1 MTTLHT
7 VNKFGLTSSA
17 LDSCLRVALPG
28 DAILLLED
36 GVYNVVGAPRSRST
50 GGFVRDDDHADAA
63 QSRARPAPTE
73 GSSGVRVY
81 ALKEDLQARGIAHD
95 SLPSS
100 IEPITYAEFVA
111 LVCEHKK
118 SVSWF

>member
-28 DAILLLED
+28 DAILLMED
-36 GVYNVVGAPRSRST
+36 GVYNVVGAGLAREEDNSD
-50 GGFVRDDDHADAA
+50 VE

-73 GSSGVRVY
+73 DSSGVRVY

-100 IEPITYAEFVA
+100 IEPITYADFVA
-111 LVCEHKK
+111 LVCKHKK

>member
-7 VNKFGLTSSA
+7 VNKFSLTSSA

-28 DAILLLED
+28 DAILLMED
-36 GVYNVVGAPRSRST
+36 GVYNAVGASLASDDAGINVETRST
-50 GGFVRDDDHADAA
+50 ASIGI
-63 QSRARPAPTE
+63 
-73 GSSGVRVY
+73 Y

-100 IEPITYAEFVA
+100 IEPVSYADFVT
-111 LVCEHKK
+111 LVCTHHKT
-118 SVSWF
+118 VSWF

>member
-28 DAILLLED
+28 DGILLMED
-36 GVYNVVGAPRSRST
+36 GVYNVLSPAIETLNASAAADKRSPAGQAHT
-50 GGFVRDDDHADAA
+50 GG
-63 QSRARPAPTE
+63 E
-73 GSSGVRVY
+73 VRVY
-81 ALKEDLQARGIAHD
+81 ALKEDLQARGISDD
-95 SLPSS
+95 SLPASV
-100 IEPITYAEFVA
+100 EPIAYADFVA

>member
-36 GVYNVVGAPRSRST
+36 GVYNVVGERDRRAPT
-50 GGFVRDDDHADAA
+50 GGSA
-63 QSRARPAPTE
+63 
-73 GSSGVRVY
+73 GVRVY
-81 ALKEDLQARGIAHD
+81 ALKEDLKARGIAQD
-95 SLPSS
+95 SLPAS

>member
-1 MTTLHT
+1 
-7 VNKFGLTSSA
+7 
-17 LDSCLRVALPG
+17 
-28 DAILLLED
+28 
-36 GVYNVVGAPRSRST
+36 
-50 GGFVRDDDHADAA
+50 DDHTATE
-63 QSRARPAPTE
+63 QSRARPAPT
-73 GSSGVRVY
+73 GSSSRVRVY

-95 SLPSS
+95 SLPAS

>member
-36 GVYNVVGAPRSRST
+36 GVYNVVGA
-50 GGFVRDDDHADAA
+50 GLARDQTDEASG
-63 QSRARPAPTE
+63 QSRARPAPT
-73 GSSGVRVY
+73 GSSSRVRVY

-95 SLPSS
+95 SLPAS

-111 LVCEHKK
+111 LVCEHQK